1 MVISAQG
8 DNMKI
13 SEKLAKINDSF
24 TINIY
29 DNGYMVEVGGQDK
42 NDEWATVKIV
52 CKEEKELLTLIQE
65 AFKMD
70 RT

>member
-1 MVISAQG
+1 
-8 DNMKI
+8 MKI
-13 SEKLAKINDSF
+13 SDKLVRINDSF

-29 DNGYMVEVGGQDK
+29 NNGYMVEVGGQDK
-42 NDEWATVKIV
+42 NDDWATAKIV